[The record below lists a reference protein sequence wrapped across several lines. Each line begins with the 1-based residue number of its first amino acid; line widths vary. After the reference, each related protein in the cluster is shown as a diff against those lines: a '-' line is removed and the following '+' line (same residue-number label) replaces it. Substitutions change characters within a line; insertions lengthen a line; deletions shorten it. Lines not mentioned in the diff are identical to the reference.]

1 MAITIGRRRFM
12 TMLGGA
18 TRGRSRRAQSSSVP
32 VISCLSSDSSGAQ
45 AVRVAAFR
53 RGPGEMGYAEGQNV
67 AFEFRWAEEQRD
79 RLPQL
84 AAELVAVRAAVII
97 ASDGPATARPA
108 LTANRVDESRQTTP
122 VFVAWSG

>member
-1 MAITIGRRRFM
+1 MATTIGRRRFM

-18 TRGRSRRAQSSSVP
+18 AAWPLAARAQDSSVP
-32 VISCLSSDSSGAQ
+32 MIGWLSSDSADAQ

-53 RGPGEMGYAEGQNV
+53 RGLGEMGYAEGQNV
-67 AFEFRWAEEQRD
+67 AFEFRWADEQRN

-84 AAELVAVRAAVII
+84 AAELVAARAAIII

-108 LTANRVDESRQTTP
+108 SPRPKRSRSSTRP
-122 VFVAWSG
+122 AAIR